1 MVEHCVSVTLYAL
14 RQFYL
19 GTPIFKAAGTT
30 YRNVFTYFSSPP
42 HFIFFLLSNI
52 LLIIWQLLVAIFY
65 IYNVIHPPPPWKEE
79 KELGGKNH
87 IRIYYQLRQR
97 RHHQTYFNHNLQF
110 HLSFGKLIFKIWQ
123 RQKQI
128 YINYVTSTFC
138 KLSITE
144 T

>member
-65 IYNVIHPPPPWKEE
+65 IYNVIHTLPLKRGERIRE
-79 KELGGKNH
+79 KKTHTDLLSIN
-87 IRIYYQLRQR
+87 RQR
-97 RHHQTYFNHNLQF
+97 LHHQTYFNHNLQF
-110 HLSFGKLIFKIWQ
+110 HLSFGKLIFKI
-123 RQKQI
+123 
-128 YINYVTSTFC
+128 
-138 KLSITE
+138 
-144 T
+144 